1 MIKPAP
7 SVTAAPEPIVIFQ
20 LFVVEKLPALE
31 RRKAWTVELAVSAL
45 LAVTSTIWVAF
56 APCKRAGVLAVTL

>member
-56 APCKRAGVLAVTL
+56 APCNAAGVAAATL